1 MGSGKAL
8 PAGVL
13 LLPSDWRI
21 SAETGHLEKTELP
34 GLCPGPRDLA
44 LWFPGGSDKKGSM
57 LMHTAS
63 RKLARALGSLL
74 SVALSS
80 LVVKQ
85 LHVIIS
91 GAIFNP

>member
-1 MGSGKAL
+1 
-8 PAGVL
+8 
-13 LLPSDWRI
+13 
-21 SAETGHLEKTELP
+21 
-34 GLCPGPRDLA
+34 
-44 LWFPGGSDKKGSM
+44 
-57 LMHTAS
+57 MHTAS
-63 RKLARALGSLL
+63 RKLARALESLL